1 MKVSAPLLR
10 ESLDRLE
17 LFLRQER
24 SILFSMLTYAIAVG
38 VFSLIIPLTVQ
49 ELVNTF
55 AFSVSPIMVVTIVG
69 IMAAI
74 LLLVGIFRVLQ
85 FYATDILER
94 RVFVRVTLA
103 LAKLLPRYKEDQFR
117 SDSMS
122 RFFETVFLQRAL
134 SILLVDF
141 INVLVGGV
149 IGMTLLALYHPYFII
164 FDVVLLGSVILIAL
178 LGKGG
183 LRSTLSMS
191 DAKYAVFHWFQEV
204 ADNLLHFK
212 ATYSSP
218 FILANAD
225 ALAANYVYARQSR
238 FRVLLRQYM
247 GSLVLQIVL
256 HAGLLGIAGWLLS
269 QGELTLGQLVA
280 AEVIVGNLL
289 LNLDS
294 VVKRMYVVFYFFT
307 ALTELDHLFSLP
319 KDTIAHD
326 PDFQVPASDSPGLH
340 VTCSQMGWASE
351 TLNQSPSENV
361 EVFPGEKV
369 AIICATEFVRHRV
382 SLVLGGFIRPPEGV
396 VRYNGADLRTFS
408 REQLSAHR
416 GIVFGRDLTLF
427 EGTVKDNILLGRPH
441 IQAED
446 VLWSVALT
454 QLDKELEKFPDGL
467 ETMVKEGG
475 KEFSPSQRLRI
486 LLARAIITRPPL
498 VILDGGMHEIP
509 DHIREPL
516 LYTLSSKD
524 CTWSLIIVT
533 TDPHAKS
540 FVEKSWV
547 LP

>member
-1 MKVSAPLLR
+1 MKLTSPVSR
-10 ESLDRLE
+10 DTFDRLS
-17 LFLRQER
+17 LFIRQER
-24 SILFSMLTYAIAVG
+24 SILLAMLTYAAAVG

-69 IMAAI
+69 IMGGI
-74 LLLVGIFRVLQ
+74 LLFVGIFKVLQ

-103 LAKLLPRYKEDQFR
+103 LAKLLPRYQEDRFR

-134 SILLVDF
+134 SSLLVDF
-141 INVLVGGV
+141 INVLIGGM
-149 IGMTLLALYHPYFII
+149 IGMTLLALYHPYFVI
-164 FDVVLLGSVILIAL
+164 FDVVLLGSVVLIGF

-183 LRSTLSMS
+183 LRATLSMS
-191 DAKYAVFHWFQEV
+191 EAKYSVFHWFQEV

-212 ATYSSP
+212 ATNSSP
-218 FILANAD
+218 FILRNAD
-225 ALAANYVYARQSR
+225 ALAADYVYARQSR
-238 FRVLLRQYM
+238 FRILVRQYI
-247 GSLVLQIVL
+247 GSLVLQVVL
-256 HAGLLGIAGWLLS
+256 HTGLLGTAGWLLS

-280 AEVIVGNLL
+280 AEVIVASLL

-294 VVKRMYVVFYFFT
+294 VVKRMYVVFYFLT

-319 KDTIAHD
+319 KDPIVHD
-326 PDFQVPASDSPGLH
+326 PDFAIPFSDSPGWH

-351 TLNQSPSENV
+351 SPHAPFPGNL

-369 AIICATEFVRHRV
+369 AIICATESVRHRV
-382 SLVLGGFIRPPEGV
+382 SLVLGGFHRPPEGV
-396 VRYNGADLRTFS
+396 VRYNGADLKTFS
-408 REQLSAHR
+408 KEQLSAQR

-427 EGTVKDNILLGRPH
+427 EGTVKDNILLGRPG
-441 IQAED
+441 ITSED
-446 VLWSVALT
+446 VLWAVALT

-467 ETMVKEGG
+467 ETIVKEGG
-475 KEFSPSQRLRI
+475 KEFPPSQRLRI

-509 DHIREPL
+509 GHIREPL
-516 LYTLSSKD
+516 LYALSSKG
-524 CTWSLIIVT
+524 CPWTLIIVT
-533 TDPHAKS
+533 TDPHAKA
-540 FVEKSWV
+540 FVEKSLV
-547 LP
+547 LS